1 MSSLH
6 QKSLSCSE
14 DVEMTTRLFTALHVY
29 HDDAA
34 HSAAM
39 NMALDEALLEHATVP
54 SIRFYQWHS
63 PALSFGYFGKF
74 ADVAA
79 YAPAHDLVRRWT
91 GGGIVLH
98 GDDLTYSIV
107 IPVGDTAFTESSM
120 SIYEKIHRALSHA
133 LNGSGERAVVAGGV
147 DPRRGGFAK
156 GAAVTAGGYNCFA
169 NPVRADV
176 TIDGRKVAGAA
187 QRRTRAGLL
196 QQGSIQGV
204 AELAKDDQLLQSP
217 SAAESANSS
226 RSSWATQPVQTTGCP
241 SGVKRVD
248 LGNALADRF
257 ARALSANCSERKI
270 NEEILNRARELAQR
284 KYGTDSWLR
293 KR

>member
-1 MSSLH
+1 
-6 QKSLSCSE
+6 
-14 DVEMTTRLFTALHVY
+14 
-29 HDDAA
+29 
-34 HSAAM
+34 M
-39 NMALDEALLEHATVP
+39 NMAIDEALLEHATVP

-98 GDDLTYSIV
+98 GHDLTYATV
-107 IPVGDTAFTESSM
+107 IPAGNTAFAESSM
-120 SIYEKIHRALSHA
+120 SIYETIHRALSHA
-133 LNGSGERAVVAGGV
+133 LNGSGEHAELVSVAALCERRKARKGDLQIAPAAGNRRSLSSAVA
-147 DPRRGGFAK
+147 DRR
-156 GAAVTAGGYNCFA
+156 YNNCFA

-176 TIDGRKVAGAA
+176 MIDGRKVAGAA
-187 QRRTRAGLL
+187 QRRTRSGLL
-196 QQGSIQGV
+196 QQGSIQSV
-204 AELAKDDQLLQSP
+204 AELAKDGQLLQSP

-226 RSSWATQPVQTTGCP
+226 RSSWATPPVETTGCP

-248 LGNALADRF
+248 LGNGLADRF

-270 NEEILNRARELAQR
+270 NEEILKRARELAQR
-284 KYGTDSWLR
+284 KYGTEAWLR